1 MTGASG
7 QDPGDTPIPFDDA
20 AVERPD
26 AEVERPD
33 AGQSA
38 TAPERAPSV
47 PHGDPLAGHAA
58 VIQGMIPGR
67 ERRRSRVERVSMRV
81 LATGG
86 IIGIAVALGA
96 VLGAND
102 VDGWIIGLVI
112 GLTSVILAAVLWSSR
127 QL

>member
-1 MTGASG
+1 MTGPSG

-20 AVERPD
+20 AVERLD

-33 AGQSA
+33 VGQPA
-38 TAPERAPSV
+38 TVPERAPSV
-47 PHGDPLAGHAA
+47 PDGDPLAGRAA
-58 VIQGMIPGR
+58 IIQGMIPGR